1 MEAALTK
8 PGRVSTARWGG
19 SGERGGKVYAR
30 NRRFTPLKDTPART
44 WRIWAGCDAHPMLII
59 CRWSVRGTPR
69 GYLVG

>member
-19 SGERGGKVYAR
+19 PVSAAERYTRGTGVYA
-30 NRRFTPLKDTPART
+30 LKDTPART